1 MSDNPEKESPSWQAG
16 ARMVSSIETS
26 GGTITV
32 PGLLSKKEK
41 DHGGWF
47 AISEHSFRLIERS
60 FDTPAL
66 RRKAQAMLVTLHR
79 IANLRGVRT
88 FVAEIAD
95 IARDVN
101 YSYCEAESGIQLLE
115 ILKLVEVKRRQIPG
129 TKLKAPS
136 EYTVH
141 PPVFQNKPQIDG
153 NHLSIEECSKIGDSP
168 RIPKNSTKNSSNNN
182 QEREVTFSSI
192 REAVDYFQPLF
203 PDIPVKRS
211 LSRLVAQKGRGF
223 LTKTYIGIVWLPN
236 EQERWPAKR
245 QSDTPENYPTPDHQ
259 EDSDPISREQRIG
272 EAAAAALEELTAFKR
287 TQNRTEETA

>member
-1 MSDNPEKESPSWQAG
+1 MSDNPEKSPSWQAG
-16 ARMVSSIETS
+16 AHLVLSSQTT

-32 PGLLSKKEK
+32 PGLLCKQEKE
-41 DHGGWF
+41 HGGWF
-47 AISEHSFRLIERS
+47 AVSEHSFRLIERS

-101 YSYCEAESGIQLLE
+101 YSYPEAENGIQLLE
-115 ILKLVEVKRRQIPG
+115 ILNLIKVRRRKIPG
-129 TKLKAPS
+129 RELKAPS
-136 EYTVH
+136 EYTVS
-141 PPVFQNKPQIDG
+141 PPVFHNKAPIEG
-153 NHLSIEECSKIGDSP
+153 NIISIEECPKIGDSP
-168 RIPKNSTKNSSNNN
+168 IIPKNSFKNSTNNN

-211 LSRLVAQKGRGF
+211 LSRLVAQKGRG
-223 LTKTYIGIVWLPN
+223 
-236 EQERWPAKR
+236 
-245 QSDTPENYPTPDHQ
+245 
-259 EDSDPISREQRIG
+259 DS
-272 EAAAAALEELTAFKR
+272 
-287 TQNRTEETA
+287 

>member
-1 MSDNPEKESPSWQAG
+1 MSDNPEKESPSSQAR
-16 ARMVSSIETS
+16 AYIVSSIETT

-41 DHGGWF
+41 EHGGWF

-141 PPVFQNKPQIDG
+141 PPVFQNKTPIDG
-153 NHLSIEECSKIGDSP
+153 NHLSIEECSKSGDSP
-168 RIPKNSTKNSSNNN
+168 RIPKNSSKNN
-182 QEREVTFSSI
+182 QELSLCGADGEKGEQAREEQPPGERESDFEVFWKAYPRKDAKVAARKAWEEAKDRPPIDHILAAI
-192 REAVDYFQPLF
+192 RVHKKTRF
-203 PDIPVKRS
+203 PDQSTGFSIVG
-211 LSRLVAQKGRGF
+211 GR
-223 LTKTYIGIVWLPN
+223 TC
-236 EQERWPAKR
+236 
-245 QSDTPENYPTPDHQ
+245 
-259 EDSDPISREQRIG
+259 
-272 EAAAAALEELTAFKR
+272 
-287 TQNRTEETA
+287 